1 MTISLE
7 DALLTVWQQSLV
19 ENKKTVALEDVSFPV
34 RSTAKR
40 NLKQIDF
47 RFEGRDL
54 RGLEQNPE
62 TKSRWAAMARSGKKV
77 MQFLEGGRY
86 IAVVVDGKVH
96 VYPGEKGWRV
106 DWKLGFRSPFHENV
120 FGKKLVSKIATSV
133 GWVNPFELRTHYSS
147 PAARRRATRSLSWSR
162 VAARICCSVALR
174 GSCPGCSCSRGGFGG
189 AGGAG
194 FGYVESLLPS

>member
-7 DALLTVWQQSLV
+7 EALLTVWRESLV

-47 RFEGRDL
+47 RFAGRDL
-54 RGLEQNPE
+54 RGLEQNPD

-86 IAVVVDGKVH
+86 IAVVADGKVNL
-96 VYPGEKGWRV
+96 YP
-106 DWKLGFRSPFHENV
+106 
-120 FGKKLVSKIATSV
+120 
-133 GWVNPFELRTHYSS
+133 
-147 PAARRRATRSLSWSR
+147 
-162 VAARICCSVALR
+162 
-174 GSCPGCSCSRGGFGG
+174 
-189 AGGAG
+189 
-194 FGYVESLLPS
+194 